1 MGAMKVGA
9 GSDEDRG
16 GEGVDGCGGREL
28 VEEEEGGRG
37 EEVRASEG
45 EEAVGS
51 TGVRK
56 EDREGLVLGAAAGAE
71 LAVLAGPEDGGFVLA
86 VGAAQVGQLDPRAA
100 GAAMF
105 MLGVNDLSEFI
116 CAGLESEFTGGAA
129 GGFAAGKEASVG
141 GSAAA
146 ASVGVEDLRLSPAEG
161 DGALTSST
169 GLVPFLRDRFFSS
182 TFFLP
187 PSPLRAGKL
196 CSSLS
201 WISIS
206 ATFLSSSSLAR
217 RSFSVRPKDA
227 ASNELRDFLLVLD
240 PPWSSTLACGGHEC
254 CFCMFPLELGAAVWG
269 TAEDA
274 GTVVPLPRVL
284 SSHSPCPLL
293 GRLSRLTTVLQPE
306 LSEPGG
312 RRFHSGT
319 FSVPSSSAFTFT
331 RPLLGGTSLM
341 VAL

>member
-28 VEEEEGGRG
+28 VEEEEEGGRG

-56 EDREGLVLGAAAGAE
+56 DKREGLVLGAAAGAE
-71 LAVLAGPEDGGFVLA
+71 PAVLAGPEDGGFVLA
-86 VGAAQVGQLDPRAA
+86 VGAAQVGQLDPRAAGAAGAA

-146 ASVGVEDLRLSPAEG
+146 ASVGEEDLRLSPAEG

-169 GLVPFLRDRFFSS
+169 GL
-182 TFFLP
+182 
-187 PSPLRAGKL
+187 
-196 CSSLS
+196 
-201 WISIS
+201 
-206 ATFLSSSSLAR
+206 
-217 RSFSVRPKDA
+217 
-227 ASNELRDFLLVLD
+227 
-240 PPWSSTLACGGHEC
+240 
-254 CFCMFPLELGAAVWG
+254 
-269 TAEDA
+269 
-274 GTVVPLPRVL
+274 
-284 SSHSPCPLL
+284 
-293 GRLSRLTTVLQPE
+293 
-306 LSEPGG
+306 
-312 RRFHSGT
+312 
-319 FSVPSSSAFTFT
+319 
-331 RPLLGGTSLM
+331 
-341 VAL
+341 